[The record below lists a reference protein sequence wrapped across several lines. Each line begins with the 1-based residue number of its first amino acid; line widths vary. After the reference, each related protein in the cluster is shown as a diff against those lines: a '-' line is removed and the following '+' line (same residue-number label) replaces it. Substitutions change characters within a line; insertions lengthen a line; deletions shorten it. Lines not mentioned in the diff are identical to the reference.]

1 MLDIPDVRRT
11 RPLREAVPRARRT
24 PAEVF
29 ADLGLIGQ
37 SAAFFEALRIIE
49 RLAPVDAT
57 VLIQGETGT
66 GKELAAN
73 ALHCLGGRPDAPFIP
88 VNCGALPDNLL
99 ESELFGHERGA
110 FTDARQASK
119 GLVAQAEGGTLF
131 FDEVEVMTPRAQVVL
146 LRFLEDRHYRTVGGR
161 AIHKSTV
168 RVLASSNVDLEE
180 MVREGKFR
188 RDLLF
193 RLNILMVNMPPLR
206 KRGHDAVLLAE
217 HFLDTHAEHHR
228 RPPKTLGA
236 DTIAWMLRHDWPG
249 NVRELRNLMLREFLL
264 SDRETIHVGHSGEAA
279 EPPEPCPDESGIDLR
294 QTFYAAK
301 ALAMAEFE
309 RAYLSQLMTRTGGN
323 ISLAARMAGT
333 DRGSLQKLVKKHG
346 ILGDRF
352 RAVAPPRIGRPAAA
366 SRPRLVK

>member
-1 MLDIPDVRRT
+1 MLDIPDARRA
-11 RPLREAVPRARRT
+11 RPLRETVPKVRRT
-24 PAEVF
+24 PHEVF
-29 ADLGLIGQ
+29 AELGLLGQ
-37 SAAFFEALRIIE
+37 SAVFHDALRVIE
-49 RLAPVDAT
+49 RLAPVDAS

-66 GKELAAN
+66 GKELAAH
-73 ALHCLGGRPDAPFIP
+73 ALHCLSPRSSAPFIP

-110 FTDARQASK
+110 FTDARQANR

-161 AIHKSTV
+161 SIQQSNI
-168 RVLASSNVDLEE
+168 RILASSNLDLEDL
-180 MVREGKFR
+180 VRQGTFR

-193 RLNILMVNMPPLR
+193 RLNMLGVTMPPLR
-206 KRGHDAVLLAE
+206 KRGHDAILLGE
-217 HFLDTHAEHHR
+217 HFLDRLAHEHR
-228 RPPKTLGA
+228 RPGKELGPDA
-236 DTIAWMLRHDWPG
+236 VAWMLAHDWPG

-264 SDRETIHVGHSGEAA
+264 TERETIHLGGSGEGGAKA
-279 EPPEPCPDESGIDLR
+279 DCPDATIDFR

-301 ALAMAEFE
+301 AQAVAEFE
-309 RAYLSQLMTRTGGN
+309 RAYLGHLMARTSGN
-323 ISLAARMAGT
+323 ISLAARLAGT

-352 RAVAPPRIGRPAAA
+352 KPLAPEPRRALP
-366 SRPRLVK
+366 RPRLVR